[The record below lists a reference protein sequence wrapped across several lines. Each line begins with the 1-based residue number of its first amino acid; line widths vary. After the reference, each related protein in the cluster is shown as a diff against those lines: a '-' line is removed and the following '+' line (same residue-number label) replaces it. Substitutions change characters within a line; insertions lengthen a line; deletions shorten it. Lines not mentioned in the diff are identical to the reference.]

1 MDNFDEIFFNEDLQE
16 EDLDDDCEPNKTI
29 LVFLST
35 VLIMALFGISCFE
48 VNKFVTDKKN
58 ANIQKL
64 IKMEK
69 IK

>member
-16 EDLDDDCEPNKTI
+16 EDLDDDCGPNKTI

-35 VLIMALFGISCFE
+35 VLIIALFGISCFE

-58 ANIQKL
+58 VNIQKI

-69 IK
+69 MK